1 MLPVIADAYI
11 EAQQCSQVLKNFK
24 DDLQEA
30 GRVCRI
36 IYWRFGFNL
45 MQDLQAFELHV
56 ITPFLLT
63 DTLKHIIDI
72 ATTKMHPNK
81 ASDTIS
87 ADTLFQPSNDTLGY
101 DTMQPVSPYDYETY
115 SVRRLCIE
123 ILSEMS
129 NYAKYRAAIGRH
141 KAFLPEMVQVL
152 KAIVHEIKYSNLYV
166 NDYFKLVNCS
176 FMAERI
182 VNLLANLAFDLDC
195 SKYDRV
201 TLTFKIH
208 PQSLTSRV
216 NHQARKV
223 KPLKRYETDLRAL
236 KSNHQIQQ
244 KTNKKHLVNSDTVC
258 SYLIEN
264 VAPLL
269 LSNFDALFGDQED
282 PEIESLWSVTR
293 FISNCSRFSSKMVL
307 LKLSVY
313 NPVMYLYRCMWRLQ
327 DNLIY
332 LNAQE
337 QKYAIILGE
346 IEAASKAILYLSNQ
360 YHEMLRLHQSSL
372 CWVECSEE

>member
-11 EAQQCSQVLKNFK
+11 EAQYCSQELKNFK

-63 DTLKHIIDI
+63 DTLKHIIEI
-72 ATTKMHPNK
+72 AISTMNSNND
-81 ASDTIS
+81 SDAIS
-87 ADTLFQPSNDTLGY
+87 ADTLFQPSSDTLGY
-101 DTMQPVSPYDYETY
+101 DTMQPIDPRDYETF

-123 ILSEMS
+123 ILSEIS

-141 KAFLPEMVQVL
+141 KAFLPKMVQVL
-152 KAIVHEIKYSNLYV
+152 KNIILKDQQLNQYV
-166 NDYFKLVNCS
+166 NDYFELVNCS

-182 VNLLANLAFDLDC
+182 VNLMANLAFDLDC

-201 TLTFKIH
+201 TQTFQIH
-208 PQSLTSRV
+208 PYSLSSRV
-216 NHQARKV
+216 THQERKV
-223 KPLKRYETDLRAL
+223 KHLKRYETDLRCL
-236 KSNHQIQQ
+236 KSNHQIQL
-244 KTNKKHLVNSDTVC
+244 KTSKHLVNSDTVC
-258 SYLIEN
+258 NYLIEN

-269 LSNFDALFGDQED
+269 LSNFDTLFGVQED
-282 PEIESLWSVTR
+282 PEIETLWSVAR
-293 FISNCSRFSSKMVL
+293 FISNCSRFSSKIIL

-313 NPVMYLYRCMWRLQ
+313 NPVMCLYRCMQRLE

-337 QKYAIILGE
+337 QKYAIIVGE